1 MTDQILQTRENAS
14 RSKASTP
21 RYVLLWEQIQQL
33 TAKLSNQES
42 MHETIV
48 RQFTKRIRP
57 LEENVTIELIGL
69 TKGIMRI
76 FHGSEDHASRSLLG
90 FWILD
95 NFKTLAAH
103 PFASEFDVQEL
114 YDDWR
119 LPIQGTDDMVEAQL
133 SLLMASRDDLPGQE
147 KIRSNYPDAD
157 MFASKPTAANSQTS
171 SSTVFEEA
179 EPYSV
184 NQKNTQEDVIQD
196 ASYEKETSDE
206 NNNAKSN
213 NKPTDKSG
221 KKTNRKSSRISKED
235 FDTLF
240 DIDKLFR
247 RIAKAVHP
255 DREQD
260 EEKKAQKHAIMSD
273 CLDARNNNDIAG
285 LLLLYAKHVGELP
298 KTWSDESSG
307 ELVSALE
314 DQLHELENRASK
326 LHTHDPLL
334 QLILDRYLGYDTN
347 DVERRISAHE
357 DNLAEK
363 LKSIQQ
369 QRANLK
375 TEEGFI
381 DALAERKD
389 IELDRLT
396 LSNLT
401 S

>member
-1 MTDQILQTRENAS
+1 MTDQILQTRKNTDRA
-14 RSKASTP
+14 KASTP
-21 RYVLLWEQIQQL
+21 RYVLLWEKIQQL
-33 TAKLSNQES
+33 EAKLLNQES
-42 MHETIV
+42 MHKTII
-48 RQFTKRIRP
+48 RQFSKRVRP
-57 LEENVTIELIGL
+57 LEENVTVELIGL
-69 TKGIMRI
+69 TKDIMRI
-76 FHGSEDHASRSLLG
+76 FHDSEDNASRSLLG
-90 FWILD
+90 FWVLD

-103 PFASEFDVQEL
+103 PFANETEVQEL
-114 YDDWR
+114 YDHWR

-157 MFASKPTAANSQTS
+157 MFATKPAATKSKASASFEDEESYSANNEYLNA
-171 SSTVFEEA
+171 EED
-179 EPYSV
+179 
-184 NQKNTQEDVIQD
+184 EDVMQD
-196 ASYEKETSDE
+196 TSFKKETISGSSG
-206 NNNAKSN
+206 AHSK
-213 NKPTDKSG
+213 NKPT
-221 KKTNRKSSRISKED
+221 RRRSKED

-247 RIAKAVHP
+247 RIAKTVHP

-273 CLDARNNNDIAG
+273 CLEARDNNDIAG

-307 ELVSALE
+307 ELVRALE
-314 DQLHELENRASK
+314 NQLHDLENRASR

-334 QLILDRYLGYDTN
+334 QLILDRYLGHDTN

-357 DNLAEK
+357 ENLTEK
-363 LKSIQQ
+363 LKGIQQ
-369 QRANLK
+369 QRMNLK

-381 DALAERKD
+381 DALAERRD